1 MDGLLVILGL
11 IAVVVVTTLML
22 ARHAQRGARSMEQ
35 ARRRGE
41 IEYGEQLTARDHVIR
56 SVITSGPGIAWVSF
70 FLLVPLLVMGAISF
84 VTKNSLKEYQA
95 TGNIEAFQAR
105 EIKGEMKSAFT
116 LDNYKRFFGHGRLGY
131 NPLYP
136 KILGRSFMLAL
147 GTTVF
152 CVICAFPLAFFI
164 AAMPDK
170 YKGLALT
177 LAVIPFWTNLLIRT
191 YAWQLLLAPESFIT
205 RFMNVLG
212 VGAPGAPLYPSPGAV
227 FIGMISAYLPFLILP
242 LYTAVEK
249 IDWSIAEAASDLGA
263 DGRRVF
269 WYAVL
274 PQVIPGLAAGVT
286 LVFIPAMGQY
296 VVPDLLGGAKT
307 VMLGNAIQQQFGPS
321 LDWPFGSAI
330 AFLSMGA
337 VMLAL
342 WIYARNAARRG
353 VEALL

>member
-1 MDGLLVILGL
+1 MNGLVVIIVL
-11 IAVVVVTTLML
+11 VVVVVVATLIL
-22 ARHAQRGARSMEQ
+22 AGIAQKGARSTDLG
-35 ARRRGE
+35 RRRGE
-41 IEYGEQLTARDHVIR
+41 IQYGEQLTARDHVIR
-56 SVITSGPGIAWVSF
+56 SFFTSGPGIAWVTF
-70 FLLVPLLVMGAISF
+70 FLIIPLLVMGAMSF
-84 VTKNSLKEYQA
+84 FTKTALKEYQA
-95 TGNIEAFQAR
+95 TGKIEAFQPK
-105 EIKGEMKSAFT
+105 EVKGEMKSAFT
-116 LDNYKRFFGHGRLGY
+116 LDNYKRFFGFGRLGY

-136 KILGRSFMLAL
+136 KILWRSFVLGA
-147 GTTVF
+147 GTTVI
-152 CVICAFPLAFFI
+152 CILCAFPLAFFI
-164 AAMPDK
+164 AAMPAK

-191 YAWQLLLAPESFIT
+191 YAWQLLLAPDSFIT
-205 RFMNVLG
+205 KIFNLCG
-212 VGAPGAPLYPSPGAV
+212 IGAAGAPLYPSTAAV
-227 FIGMISAYLPFLILP
+227 FVGMVGAYLPFLVLP

-263 DGRRVF
+263 DGKRVF

-274 PQVIPGLAAGVT
+274 PQVIPGLSAGVI

-337 VMLAL
+337 VMLGL
-342 WIYARNAARRG
+342 WVYARTAAKRG
-353 VEALL
+353 SEGLF